1 MKLAKSSISIAA
13 LAALLG
19 SSGLRSDVEAGVIPD
34 YVQLSNAGPVSCNGP
49 PGGTCTITP
58 AVSYN
63 VGYLPPGVGVG
74 CCDPKDNC
82 HFFSDADGGESVVAV
97 TNGSM
102 FSGAAP
108 FTFNTSNTPGQAL
121 RYWMEFAAHCRL
133 IPSNLLRPLI
143 NIDTQTLE
151 ITYIV
156 TNGG

>member
-1 MKLAKSSISIAA
+1 MKPAKSSISIAA

-19 SSGLRSDVEAGVIPD
+19 WLSSDVEAAFPG

-63 VGYLPPGVGVG
+63 VGALPPSVAVG

-82 HFFSDADGGESVVAV
+82 HFFSDDQIVVGV

-102 FSGAAP
+102 INGGAP

-121 RYWMEFAAHCRL
+121 RYGMEFAAHCRL

-143 NIDTQTLE
+143 DIETDTLE